1 MGSKVKMIIVLD
13 CNNNFLSYCTRD
25 KAKALVKAHKGYFV
39 ADKTLKL
46 KTSKSQ
52 EASKKRSVLREA
64 KRICYICN
72 RKIPEKEIATIDH
85 VIPKSRDK
93 LASCKYNMRCCCERC
108 NGDKADRTLSE
119 YVQHI
124 KENRQRYTY
133 ISDKRLIYLEQYA
146 EQYEKDYY
154 NFYPRYVK
162 QFGGNEFECKQN

>member
-1 MGSKVKMIIVLD
+1 MGSKIKMIIVLD

-25 KAKALVKAHKGYFV
+25 KAKSLVKAHKAYFV
-39 ADKTLKL
+39 ADKTLRL

-52 EASKKRSVLREA
+52 EASKKRKVLRES

-72 RKIPEKEIATIDH
+72 RKIPEKETATIDH

-93 LASCKYNMRCCCERC
+93 LATCEYNMRCCCERC
-108 NGDKADRTLSE
+108 NGDKSNRTLSE
-119 YVQHI
+119 YVKHI
-124 KENRQRYTY
+124 KKNRQNYSY

-162 QFGGNEFECKQN
+162 QLGGNELERK